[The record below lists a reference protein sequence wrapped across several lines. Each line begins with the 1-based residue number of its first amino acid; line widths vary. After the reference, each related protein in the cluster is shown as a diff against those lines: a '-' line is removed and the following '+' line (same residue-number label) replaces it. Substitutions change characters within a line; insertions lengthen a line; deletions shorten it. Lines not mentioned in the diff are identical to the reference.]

1 MTCHDLAL
9 SGYSLGIQTAP
20 KPFFEIRPRLTVK
33 HIQEVVARH
42 YDISHMH
49 MVGDSKE
56 ARHAHPRQLAMYL
69 ARELLG
75 RSTPDIGRLFGGRD
89 HTTVLHALK
98 AVSKRA
104 KKFPDMVETIEAFK
118 AELRA

>member
-1 MTCHDLAL
+1 MHDLAL

-20 KPFFEIRPRLTVK
+20 RPLFEIRPRLTVK
-33 HIQEVVARH
+33 RIQETVARH
-42 YDISHMH
+42 YDLHIVHMT
-49 MVGDSKE
+49 GDSKE
-56 ARHAHPRQLAMYL
+56 ARHSHPRQLAMYL

-89 HTTVLHALK
+89 HTTVIHALK
-98 AVSKRA
+98 AVSKRTRMY
-104 KKFPDMVETIEAFK
+104 PDLLEEIEALK